1 MSTIPDDLILHT
13 TMILAILTNMV
24 IQTTQGNSLGVATLI
39 NVANLP
45 TPVNLATYIC

>member
-1 MSTIPDDLILHT
+1 MSTIPDLILPT
-13 TMILAILTNMV
+13 TMTLAILTNMV
-24 IQTTQGNSLGVATLI
+24 IQTTQGNILGVATLI